1 MARCSEKSHLLCLCL
16 KKEPAQAL
24 KQHRDK
30 SDRRGSGGVQS
41 ATEPAGQ
48 PSAAVVTSVDHKTC
62 RNVIYFVSPFT
73 LFLVSSMYYIYISY
87 KVQKYSE
94 EKYP

>member
-1 MARCSEKSHLLCLCL
+1 MARRSEKSHLLCLCL
-16 KKEPAQAL
+16 KQEPAQAL

-48 PSAAVVTSVDHKTC
+48 PSAAVVTSVDHE
-62 RNVIYFVSPFT
+62 NAGMWFI
-73 LFLVSSMYYIYISY
+73 LFLLLYFFW
-87 KVQKYSE
+87 
-94 EKYP
+94 